1 MPEAAAARFD
11 DPVAH
16 SHALG
21 GFIAGALIGVA
32 AAIGVAMVVGAVA
45 TAVAAEVVTGG
56 LATPLVAGIAVTL
69 GELAVNLVAGG
80 WLTQK
85 AEQLGESLGSQ
96 SFGSPSGKIA
106 QGSATVIINDKPA
119 ARVTDKTSCDDSPV
133 AQGSDCVFINGQ
145 PAARLHDKLNCGG
158 AIIEA
163 SPNVFIGGGT
173 ITVGSVASEV
183 PSWVRWAAII
193 LPIIPAIGGLARALG
208 PALAEIEA
216 QGFSR
221 ALQSGAKA
229 VGRAMEERAGGV
241 RGAPETTAPE
251 QQLSLPKPSPS
262 RYLVDQEPP
271 VPAGGKASI
280 SGFTAERPGLDVNN
294 LSPADQDAADAMERA
309 GWDGNTQAQVLNSGD
324 NFSVVDGKAGDPM
337 YKFSSAG
344 RDEASGA
351 PSAYYTDQ
359 AGFDN
364 LQDKYYDGAT
374 NSWDSP
380 GIKNELALPCY
391 NSANSVWRGTLGS
404 DQPLTSSTI
413 NPATETVTMMNP
425 DGSVS
430 SVFQRTMQ
438 GGGGQITPAK
448 GGVVGLAPFDVSGNP

>member
-1 MPEAAAARFD
+1 LPEAAAARFD

-96 SFGSPSGKIA
+96 GFGSPSGKIA

-119 ARVTDKTSCDDSPV
+119 ARVTDKTSCDNSPV

-163 SPNVFIGGGT
+163 SPNVFIGGGSV
-173 ITVGSVASEV
+173 TVGSVASEV

-208 PALAEIEA
+208 PALAEVEA

-241 RGAPETTAPE
+241 RGAAEPE
-251 QQLSLPKPSPS
+251 
-262 RYLVDQEPP
+262 EP
-271 VPAGGKASI
+271 
-280 SGFTAERPGLDVNN
+280 T
-294 LSPADQDAADAMERA
+294 
-309 GWDGNTQAQVLNSGD
+309 
-324 NFSVVDGKAGDPM
+324 
-337 YKFSSAG
+337 
-344 RDEASGA
+344 
-351 PSAYYTDQ
+351 
-359 AGFDN
+359 
-364 LQDKYYDGAT
+364 
-374 NSWDSP
+374 
-380 GIKNELALPCY
+380 
-391 NSANSVWRGTLGS
+391 
-404 DQPLTSSTI
+404 
-413 NPATETVTMMNP
+413 
-425 DGSVS
+425 
-430 SVFQRTMQ
+430 
-438 GGGGQITPAK
+438 ITPATPEPNK
-448 GGVVGLAPFDVSGNP
+448 PSMSMSDAVGDDKAAQLTAAGKAKAADSGFDTSNLSDDEIGAIHGYTTNEGYEQLNPALRGQEPMTPETQAYADHVSSGLDKLDPYVGQTYRGTDLPESVAAQYVPGNVVSDPAFVSTDTNAGFGGKQYQMTIDGTNGRDIAGLSKYSQTESEVLFKPGTQFEVLDRTTDPVSGVTQIHMREVGGN